1 MNIEFLRKR
10 AQEFF
15 EEAEILLKKRR
26 CNLSAFNSEQ
36 AIQLWIKYL
45 IGKRIGNW
53 PKTYYLSDL
62 VSQLSQ
68 AYEKEKLLK
77 FFKDNELFFDS
88 LENAYFTPR
97 YFPKEFSKNLLLKLF
112 QNSKEFLKLIK
123 EIIGEDFYE
132 EKSG

>member
-15 EEAEILLKKRR
+15 EEAEILLKKGRY
-26 CNLSAFNSEQ
+26 NLSAFNLEQ

-45 IGKRIGNW
+45 IGKRIGDW
-53 PKTYYLSDL
+53 PKTHYFSDL

-68 AYEKEKLLK
+68 AYEKEEFLK
-77 FFKDNELFFDS
+77 FFEDNELFFDS
-88 LENAYFTPR
+88 LEDAYFTSR
-97 YFPKEFSKNLLLKLF
+97 YFPKEFSKNMLLKLF
-112 QNSKEFLKLIK
+112 ERSKEFLKLIK